1 MWAHAMLPYGVL
13 ATAGVAVSLK
23 LLSGKPLD
31 RLESFG
37 MVGLLLLALVRQMV
51 TMAEN
56 TRLLAEIRERER
68 LLHHQAFHDP
78 LTGLANRALFMRRL
92 RRALEC
98 DADRDEDTG
107 PAISLLFMDLDKFKQ
122 VNDTFGHV
130 AGDELLKISAE
141 RLRAE
146 TRAADTVARLGGDE
160 FGVIL
165 DGDASDHPCRTAERL
180 AAAVHAPCLLAGRPY
195 TPRASVGLVTADAVR
210 TARPASPD
218 ILFHQADLAMYA
230 AKRERTGRPVI
241 YRPGLP
247 EIGGQP
253 RSDHP

>member
-1 MWAHAMLPYGVL
+1 
-13 ATAGVAVSLK
+13 
-23 LLSGKPLD
+23 
-31 RLESFG
+31 
-37 MVGLLLLALVRQMV
+37 
-51 TMAEN
+51 
-56 TRLLAEIRERER
+56 
-68 LLHHQAFHDP
+68 
-78 LTGLANRALFMRRL
+78 MRRL

-98 DADRDEDTG
+98 DADRAEDAG

-165 DGDASDHPCRTAERL
+165 DGDDSDHPCRTAEPL

-195 TPRASVGLVTADAVR
+195 TPRASVGLTRHAPGECPPPLADA
-210 TARPASPD
+210 
-218 ILFHQADLAMYA
+218 
-230 AKRERTGRPVI
+230 GR
-241 YRPGLP
+241 
-247 EIGGQP
+247 
-253 RSDHP
+253 